1 MTSKRKTNSRP
12 VPAERLS
19 SPVSSRTRRPGEGT
33 PGAPSTRDY
42 FRDDQPELL
51 RSLLIRGRADLAGLS
66 FDVMELALTAPPVG
80 TLAMVLPEQR
90 SRAAAGHSRGR
101 WGRRPWPP
109 PRARYE
115 GLARLL
121 AGEAAVFAM

>member
-1 MTSKRKTNSRP
+1 MTPKRKTNSRT

-66 FDVMELALTAPPVG
+66 FDVMELGLTAPPLG
-80 TLAMVLPEQR
+80 TVAIRLPEQQ
-90 SRAAAGHSRGR
+90 SRAAPGHSWGR
-101 WGRRPWPP
+101 WERPWPS
-109 PRARYE
+109 PRPTQE

-121 AGEAAVFAM
+121 GGEAGVFAM